1 MELPRVTDG
10 LTVICDVPVPVTWPL
25 VTSIVSIVLSSEVF
39 LIVIL
44 PLSTSTFSLKFKII
58 LALIPTS
65 VVSSAGLDELKV
77 GATTSAGFA

>member
-1 MELPRVTDG
+1 MESG

-58 LALIPTS
+58 LAFMPTS
-65 VVSSAGLDELKV
+65 VVSSAG
-77 GATTSAGFA
+77 